1 MTGQRI
7 RRIIELEG
15 QIQERIKKTVISFGI
30 KLTEKEKNP
39 DISQEELQKAVKE
52 KATELAGSQKEGQG
66 LDQEGIEDLLANS

>member
-66 LDQEGIEDLLANS
+66 LDQEGIEDLLANF